1 MRRAL
6 VLTDE
11 SARHPFRAI
20 QPAKWRHEPDQ
31 LRRTTDWRLTAS
43 DVRGFATMYFASFA
57 GVLAF
62 IF

>member
-11 SARHPFRAI
+11 SARHPFRA
-20 QPAKWRHEPDQ
+20 Q
-31 LRRTTDWRLTAS
+31 LPGQSRRCRDTAPRTTDWRLGLS
-43 DVRGFATMYFASFA
+43 DMRGFATVYFASFA

-62 IF
+62 II